1 MYARIQRFNL
11 SQGMQEIAEELAGR
25 TDAILRGHRG
35 FHALTLLADESS
47 GEYIFLTLWASL
59 EDIAAFE
66 RSPDEWRARDL
77 MSPHITTVPQI
88 EVYQLHN
95 LPTPAQPAEADTTV
109 LKPEPTEPT
118 VPTGRSLG

>member
-11 SQGMQEIAEELAGR
+11 SQGMQEIAEVLAGR
-25 TDAILRGHRG
+25 TDEILRAHHG

-59 EDIAAFE
+59 EDIAAVE

-95 LPTPAQPAEADTTV
+95 LPTPADDGEADTTA
-109 LKPEPTEPT
+109 LKEPSEPT
-118 VPTGRSLG
+118 VPTRGSLT

>member
-11 SQGMQEIAEELAGR
+11 SQGMQEIAEQLAGR
-25 TDAILRGHRG
+25 TDEIVGGHRG
-35 FHALTLLADESS
+35 FHSLTLFADESS

-77 MSPHITTVPQI
+77 MSPHLTTVPQI
-88 EVYQLHN
+88 EVYQIHN
-95 LPTPAQPAEADTTV
+95 VPAAADGGEVDTTA
-109 LKPEPTEPT
+109 LKEPTEPT
-118 VPTGRSLG
+118 VPTRGSLT

>member
-25 TDAILRGHRG
+25 TDEILRGHRG
-35 FHALTLLADESS
+35 FHSLTLFADESS

-95 LPTPAQPAEADTTV
+95 LPTPSDGGEVDSTI
-109 LKPEPTEPT
+109 LKEPTEPT
-118 VPTGRSLG
+118 VPTRSSLT

>member
-11 SQGMQEIAEELAGR
+11 SQGMQEIAEELSGH
-25 TDAILRGHRG
+25 TGEILRGHRG
-35 FHALTLLADESS
+35 FHSLTLFADESS

-88 EVYQLHN
+88 EVYQIHN
-95 LPTPAQPAEADTTV
+95 MPTPSDSGEADTTV
-109 LKPEPTEPT
+109 LKEPTQPT
-118 VPTGRSLG
+118 VPTRSSLT

>member
-25 TDAILRGHRG
+25 TDEILRGHRG
-35 FHALTLLADESS
+35 FHSLTLFADESS

-95 LPTPAQPAEADTTV
+95 VPTPADGGEADTTV
-109 LKPEPTEPT
+109 LKEPTEPT
-118 VPTGRSLG
+118 VPTRGSLT